1 VDEALRFLIEQGEVI
16 TAERVSERVMSP
28 VEFDCRDIEIE
39 PVQIAVY
46 DSLLEEAEEVC
57 A

>member
-1 VDEALRFLIEQGEVI
+1 
-16 TAERVSERVMSP
+16 MSP
-28 VEFDCRDIEIE
+28 VEFDCRDIEVE
-39 PVQIAVY
+39 PVQIAAY